1 MEAKK
6 IRVATVT
13 LSDTRTAEDDE
24 GGELLGELLAA
35 AGFEVVTHAIVREDP
50 EAMRAQVQALAMH
63 AGVDAIVMTGGTGIA
78 PRDRTIEVLAPLLE
92 KTLDGFGEAFRRLS
106 WDEIGPNAILSRA
119 LAGTLNG
126 RVIAALPGS
135 PKAVRLAVE
144 KLLGPVLG
152 HAVGLASGRG
162 GHHHHGA
169 KKGHG
174 PAGDQAHAHDK
185 AHAGDKAHAHD
196 KAHAGDKGH
205 AHAGHKGH
213 AGGGGEG

>member
-1 MEAKK
+1 MDKKK

-24 GGELLGELLAA
+24 GGELLGELLGA
-35 AGFEVVTHAIVREDP
+35 AGFEVVSHAIVRE
-50 EAMRAQVQALAMH
+50 ETELIRAQVEALSIH
-63 AGVDAIVMTGGTGIA
+63 AGVDAMVLTGGTGIS
-78 PRDRTIEVLAPLLE
+78 PRDRTIEAIAPLLE

-119 LAGTLNG
+119 IAGTLNG

-144 KLLGPVLG
+144 RLLAPTLA

-162 GHHHHGA
+162 GHHHP
-169 KKGHG
+169 KGHG
-174 PAGDQAHAHDK
+174 
-185 AHAGDKAHAHD
+185 GDK
-196 KAHAGDKGH
+196 
-205 AHAGHKGH
+205 
-213 AGGGGEG
+213 